1 MASTASTEA
10 ALETDDLLDVTM
22 PLPQASLGMFSL
34 TLMFIYGVKK
44 VRYLSK
50 LITLKNFVIVGRAC
64 PSAFKSSGK
73 EILISKFPSVFCSL
87 LTSSINGLQKNQK
100 GLVTFLFIS

>member
-50 LITLKNFVIVGRAC
+50 LITLKNFVIVG
-64 PSAFKSSGK
+64 PVHPH
-73 EILISKFPSVFCSL
+73 SKAVERKYLSL
-87 LTSSINGLQKNQK
+87 S
-100 GLVTFLFIS
+100 FHPYFAAY

>member
-34 TLMFIYGVKK
+34 TLM
-44 VRYLSK
+44 
-50 LITLKNFVIVGRAC
+50 
-64 PSAFKSSGK
+64 
-73 EILISKFPSVFCSL
+73 SL
-87 LTSSINGLQKNQK
+87 LEEQSESNKQGGIFTKNR
-100 GLVTFLFIS
+100 

>member
-50 LITLKNFVIVGRAC
+50 LIGPVH
-64 PSAFKSSGK
+64 PH
-73 EILISKFPSVFCSL
+73 SKAVER
-87 LTSSINGLQKNQK
+87 K
-100 GLVTFLFIS
+100 